1 MTHFGAT
8 ILVEINYISGGTVG
22 KVGML
27 EELSARALVWRYLPY
42 E

>member
-8 ILVEINYISGGTVG
+8 ILVEINYISGVKAKGW

-27 EELSARALVWRYLPY
+27 EGWNLAKRI
-42 E
+42 